1 MANYSFVADCT
12 IPGLGASDLHRLSDH
27 AGFGLDAAVG
37 RQLVAFRR
45 AFHGIGDRGL
55 RDLGLDRGSC

>member
-1 MANYSFVADCT
+1 MANHPFVADST
-12 IPGLGASDLHRLSDH
+12 IPGLGASDLSRLSGH
-27 AGFGLDAAVG
+27 AGYGLDAAAG

-45 AFHGIGDRGL
+45 AFLGMDARVL